1 MNDQSEADAAVVRL
15 TAFAGWCE
23 HPRGDDDEA
32 FSDYTNDKCAL
43 DLRLLLAERRGLVAQ
58 IEALLHPKLEGWSD
72 DEIADIRATEARRSA
87 LQGKGGGGE

>member
-32 FSDYTNDKCAL
+32 FSDYTNGNCAS
-43 DLRLLLAERRGLVAQ
+43 DLRLLLAERRGFV
-58 IEALLHPKLEGWSD
+58 EALERYRKERSDRLD
-72 DEIADIRATEARRSA
+72 DEAVS
-87 LQGKGGGGE
+87 

>member
-23 HPRGDDDEA
+23 RPRGDDDEA

-43 DLRLLLAERRGLVAQ
+43 DLRLLHSERRGFV
-58 IEALLHPKLEGWSD
+58 EALVPFAHRGENPNAVLHD
-72 DEIADIRATEARRSA
+72 DDFRRARSA
-87 LQGKGGGGE
+87 LQGKGGGGGS